1 MRNGRWPRL
10 EINAGGNERE
20 TAVRETARMIAHSTD
35 DEVTLD
41 PRPDEAETVR
51 EWRAHQLHRLG
62 VPQLIAE
69 LFAETVDWHELARLT
84 GAGCPPLL
92 ALEIVR

>member
-1 MRNGRWPRL
+1 MATGPAL
-10 EINAGGNERE
+10 EIDAGGNGRE
-20 TAVRETARMIAHSTD
+20 AAVRETPSMIVHSTD
-35 DEVTLD
+35 DEVAFH
-41 PRPDEAETVR
+41 PRSDEAETVR

>member
-1 MRNGRWPRL
+1 
-10 EINAGGNERE
+10 
-20 TAVRETARMIAHSTD
+20 MILHSTD
-35 DEVTLD
+35 DEVAFYA
-41 PRPDEAETVR
+41 RPDEAETVR

-62 VPQLIAE
+62 VPRLIAE
-69 LFAETVDWHELARLT
+69 RFAETVDWHELASLT

>member
-1 MRNGRWPRL
+1 
-10 EINAGGNERE
+10 
-20 TAVRETARMIAHSTD
+20 MIVHSTD
-35 DEVTLD
+35 NEVAFD
-41 PRPDEAETVR
+41 PRSDEAETVR

-69 LFAETVDWHELARLT
+69 RFAETVDWHELARLT